1 MYRKKLYGCLIEKIK
16 FNKSSFGLEDG
27 CDVDTKTAAMLKP
40 GACRL
45 TITLIMVA
53 FTESVGVWKRVC
65 LAHDIILIVASP
77 VD

>member
-1 MYRKKLYGCLIEKIK
+1 MYRNKSYGCLTEKIK

-27 CDVDTKTAAMLKP
+27 CDVDTKTLAMLKT

-53 FTESVGVWKRVC
+53 FNRVRGR
-65 LAHDIILIVASP
+65 VTASLSRSRYHTNRS
-77 VD
+77 